1 MSDLLRG
8 LNVSVWSFGLT
19 FVAIGLLVLVII
31 AVDRLFPVKPEKGEG
46 EETVS
51 EPAGELAGEESDD
64 AEVAAAIA
72 AALYRLQEEEPMYE
86 ELGSALLSG
95 PGPWWS
101 VRRYPQQ
108 PVRVASE
115 QRRD

>member
-1 MSDLLRG
+1 MSDILRG

-19 FVAIGLLVLVII
+19 FVAIAFLVLITIVL
-31 AVDRLFPVKPEKGEG
+31 DKLFPAKPEKEAV
-46 EETVS
+46 EET
-51 EPAGELAGEESDD
+51 AGEAAAAIVVEESTE

-72 AALYRLQEEEPMYE
+72 AALYKLQEEEPTYE
-86 ELGSALLSG
+86 ELGNALASG

-108 PVRVASE
+108 PMWVASE
-115 QRRD
+115 QRRP